1 MTSPSSTPQA
11 QQALQALEKQVQA
24 MGQALADGNLDVV
37 LATSAALR
45 DSSSRMHELMLS
57 LTEHTW
63 TEGEGERIRR
73 ARAATNGLQEQL
85 ARRLLQIEEALQ
97 AVLPEAAVS
106 HEPTYQAA
114 VQPGVPRHGSA
125 ARLYRTQG

>member
-11 QQALQALEKQVQA
+11 QQALQALEKEVQA

-63 TEGEGERIRR
+63 TEGEGERIR
-73 ARAATNGLQEQL
+73 LSL
-85 ARRLLQIEEALQ
+85 I
-97 AVLPEAAVS
+97 
-106 HEPTYQAA
+106 HI
-114 VQPGVPRHGSA
+114 
-125 ARLYRTQG
+125 

>member
-1 MTSPSSTPQA
+1 
-11 QQALQALEKQVQA
+11 

-73 ARAATNGLQEQL
+73 ARAATNGLQEQM
-85 ARRLLQIEEALQ
+85 AHRLLQIEEALQ